1 MKKKILKILFQD
13 KLYLEHVGKPLNGGK
28 KGEGCDDG
36 RSREGSRDSE
46 LNLKLSEDTDE
57 NSSVD
62 HPACPAASTSAYPAA
77 ATPAYPAAS
86 TSAYPAAATPAYP
99 AADTLTPGCITS
111 SCAAAPASV
120 CLAPTL
126 PVSTAASPPTGHASV
141 SPVCEKDNDL
151 DFPSCIRRYF

>member
-1 MKKKILKILFQD
+1 MFQD
-13 KLYLEHVGKPLNGGK
+13 KLYLEHVGKPLSGGK

-77 ATPAYPAAS
+77 ATPAYPAA
-86 TSAYPAAATPAYP
+86 
-99 AADTLTPGCITS
+99 DTLTPGCITS

-120 CLAPTL
+120 CLAPTV

-151 DFPSCIRRYF
+151 DSPSYIRRYF

>member
-1 MKKKILKILFQD
+1 MFQD
-13 KLYLEHVGKPLNGGK
+13 KLYLEHVGKPLSGGK

-62 HPACPAASTSAYPAA
+62 HPACPAAATS
-77 ATPAYPAAS
+77 
-86 TSAYPAAATPAYP
+86 AYP

-111 SCAAAPASV
+111 SCAASPASV
-120 CLAPTL
+120 CLAPTV

-141 SPVCEKDNDL
+141 SPDCEKDNDL
-151 DFPSCIRRYF
+151 DSPSYIRRYF